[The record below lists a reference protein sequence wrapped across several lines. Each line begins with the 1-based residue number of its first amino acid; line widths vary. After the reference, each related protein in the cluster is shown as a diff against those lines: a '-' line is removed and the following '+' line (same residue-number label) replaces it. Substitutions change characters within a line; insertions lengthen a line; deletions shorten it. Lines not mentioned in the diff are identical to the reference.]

1 MMAISVPKRKEKNN
15 QTCTLGKGKG
25 KFGSEK
31 VVALA
36 PGSCPAVLPGVGLI
50 LQILLLHL
58 VQLLRDPLCVPPGL
72 GEEDRL
78 HLGSPGLS
86 FG

>member
-1 MMAISVPKRKEKNN
+1 MMAISVPKRKEKYN
-15 QTCTLGKGKG
+15 QTCMLGKGKVWKG
-25 KFGSEK
+25 KK

-36 PGSCPAVLPGVGLI
+36 PGSCPVVLPGVGLI

-58 VQLLRDPLCVPPGL
+58 VQLLIDPLCVPPGL
-72 GEEDRL
+72 GGEDRL

>member
-1 MMAISVPKRKEKNN
+1 MAISVPKRKV
-15 QTCTLGKGKG
+15 QSDMHVGKGKVG
-25 KFGSEK
+25 KGKKK
-31 VVALA
+31 VVVLA
-36 PGSCPAVLPGVGLI
+36 PGPCPAVHPGVDLV
-50 LQILLLHL
+50 LLLLLHL

-72 GEEDRL
+72 GGEDRL

>member
-1 MMAISVPKRKEKNN
+1 MMAISVPKRKEKYN
-15 QTCTLGKGKG
+15 QTCMLGKGE
-25 KFGSEK
+25 FGREK
-31 VVALA
+31 IVALA
-36 PGSCPAVLPGVGLI
+36 PGSCPVVLPGVGLI

-58 VQLLRDPLCVPPGL
+58 VQLLIDPLCVPPGL
-72 GEEDRL
+72 GGEDRL

>member
-1 MMAISVPKRKEKNN
+1 MMAISVPKRKEKYN
-15 QTCTLGKGKG
+15 QTCMLGMG

-72 GEEDRL
+72 GGEDRL

>member
-1 MMAISVPKRKEKNN
+1 MAISVPKRKEKYN
-15 QTCTLGKGKG
+15 QTCMLGKGKG

-36 PGSCPAVLPGVGLI
+36 PGSCPAVLPGVGLVL
-50 LQILLLHL
+50 LQILLFHL

-72 GEEDRL
+72 GGEDRL

>member
-1 MMAISVPKRKEKNN
+1 MHV
-15 QTCTLGKGKG
+15 GKGKVG
-25 KFGSEK
+25 KGKK
-31 VVALA
+31 VIALA
-36 PGSCPAVLPGVGLI
+36 PGPCPAVHPGVDLV
-50 LQILLLHL
+50 LLLLLHL

-72 GEEDRL
+72 GGEDRL

>member
-1 MMAISVPKRKEKNN
+1 MMAISVPKRKAKYN
-15 QTCTLGKGKG
+15 QTCMLRMG

-58 VQLLRDPLCVPPGL
+58 VQLFRDPLCVPPGL
-72 GEEDRL
+72 GGEDRL

>member
-1 MMAISVPKRKEKNN
+1 MVAISVPKRKEKYN
-15 QTCTLGKGKG
+15 QTCMLERESLEG
-25 KFGSEK
+25 EK

-50 LQILLLHL
+50 LLQLLLLHL

-72 GEEDRL
+72 GGEDQL

>member
-1 MMAISVPKRKEKNN
+1 MAISVPKRKV
-15 QTCTLGKGKG
+15 QSDMHVGKRESLEGK
-25 KFGSEK
+25 K

-36 PGSCPAVLPGVGLI
+36 PGSCSVVLPGVGLI

-58 VQLLRDPLCVPPGL
+58 VQLLIDPLCVPPGL
-72 GEEDRL
+72 GGEDRL

>member
-1 MMAISVPKRKEKNN
+1 MMAISVPKRKEKYN
-15 QTCTLGKGKG
+15 QTCMLGKGKVG
-25 KFGSEK
+25 RKR

-36 PGSCPAVLPGVGLI
+36 PGSCPAVLPGVGLA
-50 LQILLLHL
+50 LHVILLHH
-58 VQLLRDPLCVPPGL
+58 VQLLRDPLCAPRGL
-72 GEEDRL
+72 GGEDQL